1 MLVLRDRDAPTAAH
15 CVEKLFRF
23 ATDAVALSDP
33 QAQGMRSTAKEVSAI
48 ASTTRGQVC
57 RRGHSSCAQPSVY
70 QLELTTA
77 LDPATAAGGSAAAAD
92 AAGAAGPGAA
102 TAAAGKNR

>member
-77 LDPATAAGGSAAAAD
+77 LDPATAAGGSAAP
-92 AAGAAGPGAA
+92 AGAAIWNPDTCITQDNSG
-102 TAAAGKNR
+102 